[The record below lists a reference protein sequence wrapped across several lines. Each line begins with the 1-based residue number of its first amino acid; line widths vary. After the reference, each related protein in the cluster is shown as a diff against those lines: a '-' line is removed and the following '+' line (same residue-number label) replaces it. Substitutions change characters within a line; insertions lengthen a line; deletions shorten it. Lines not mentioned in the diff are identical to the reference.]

1 MICHGQIILLT
12 LPTKLTRSLVCS
24 VGLFATTIAQVLR
37 KGSMYHLLDLYCSQ
51 IWRPY
56 LRKDIKLVQRRATK
70 FILNDYSLDYK
81 SRLLKLNLLPLT
93 MLYIYDICFFVKS
106 LKQPSTSFNITDF
119 VSFSHNSNRSGSHL
133 KLVHQLAKANRYNQF
148 YFTRLLRLWNALPT
162 MDLSKSYIT
171 IVNNIKRIFWE
182 YFVCNFDQSNICT
195 FHFFCPCSRCH
206 NVTTC
211 TFRIKSDQS

>member
-37 KGSMYHLLDLYCSQ
+37 KGSMYHLLDLNSSTALKFGGHIYVKILNS
-51 IWRPY
+51 
-56 LRKDIKLVQRRATK
+56 LKTFNDVHATK
-70 FILNDYSLDYK
+70 FILNDYSSDYK

-93 MLYIYDICFFVKS
+93 MIYDICFFVKS

-119 VSFSHNSNRSGSHL
+119 VSFSHNSTRSGSHL
-133 KLVHQLAKANRYNQF
+133 KLVHQLAKANRFNQF
-148 YFTRLLRLWNALPT
+148 YFTRLPRIWTALPP

-171 IVNNIKRIFWE
+171 IVNTYKENILGMLRL
-182 YFVCNFDQSNICT
+182 QL
-195 FHFFCPCSRCH
+195 
-206 NVTTC
+206 
-211 TFRIKSDQS
+211 